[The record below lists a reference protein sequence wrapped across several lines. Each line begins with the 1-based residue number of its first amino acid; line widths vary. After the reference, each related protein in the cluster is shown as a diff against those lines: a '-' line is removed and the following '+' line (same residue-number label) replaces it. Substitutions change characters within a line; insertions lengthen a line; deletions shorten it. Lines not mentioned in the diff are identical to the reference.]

1 MMKANKLIQSL
12 LLMGAVMVLVQCC
25 KPDDGPTPPC
35 DDPANPECPNYD
47 PCYGVNEHNA
57 KFVIEQ
63 YTGPFAPD
71 SLKYVRSDGV
81 YTFGT
86 IRFTAMDSNASSYIW
101 YLGAEVIH
109 DQQFSRSFQP
119 TDLPANTVVD
129 VSLVTIFNPDTVCFP
144 NATGRDSV
152 HATFL
157 VVEPCDFKINNRF
170 RGVFGHQPE
179 DTTEILISL
188 YDSTFNECSGPVSTF
203 NLGGAGLMNKLYST
217 AVCDTAIIFYNGSGS
232 ATPNGSLIVDPATDS
247 MHMSIDYYST
257 HLYFDGKIVP

>member
-1 MMKANKLIQSL
+1 MKANKGIKTL
-12 LLMGAVMVLVQCC
+12 LLMGAVVLLGQCC
-25 KPDDGPTPPC
+25 KPDDEPTPPC

-47 PCYGVNEHNA
+47 PCYGVKEHNA
-57 KFVIEQ
+57 RFVIERKSWS
-63 YTGPFAPD
+63 GAPD
-71 SLKYVRSDGV
+71 SLAYSQSDGI
-81 YTFGT
+81 YHFG
-86 IRFTAMDSNASSYIW
+86 ILRFTALDSNATGYTW

-129 VSLVTIFNPDTVCFP
+129 VSLVTTFNPDTVCFP

-152 HATFL
+152 HTTFL
-157 VVEPCDFKINNRF
+157 VVEVCDLKVDNTF
-170 RGVFGHQPE
+170 RGVFAHQPE
-179 DTTEILISL
+179 DTTDITISFF
-188 YDSTFNECSGPVSTF
+188 DSALNTCDGYLRTY
-203 NLGGAGLMNKLYST
+203 NLGGAGLYNQPNA
-217 AVCDTAIIFYNGSGS
+217 AVVSDTSIVFYNGSGS